1 MNLHRVAIAA
11 LILGFASG
19 VVAQPT
25 RAQQPQIKLFKV
37 ITTKD
42 EVTIGLT
49 DAELRGLGTAADIDN
64 LAQTLVR
71 SGEMSVWQY
80 AVKHGSDGT
89 LVQAPLRRVAI
100 FKSDT
105 LRNEPYNPAPLAV
118 VAPQGDGKP

>member
-37 ITTKD
+37 ITAKD

-71 SGEMSVWQY
+71 SGEMSVW
-80 AVKHGSDGT
+80 
-89 LVQAPLRRVAI
+89 
-100 FKSDT
+100 
-105 LRNEPYNPAPLAV
+105 
-118 VAPQGDGKP
+118 